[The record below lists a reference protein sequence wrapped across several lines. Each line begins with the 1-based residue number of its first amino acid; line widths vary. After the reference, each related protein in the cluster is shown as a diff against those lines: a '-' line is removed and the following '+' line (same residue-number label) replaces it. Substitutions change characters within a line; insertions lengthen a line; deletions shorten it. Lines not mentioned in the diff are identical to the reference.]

1 MIVMTMTAMMFI
13 MNDALTCAGGAVS
26 FMTRGEAEVNFGQSG
41 PGDLKHNDV
50 NFHKNAIATANA
62 PLLSVLLEYSNTDP
76 YDTGVYSISRKI
88 FSPRIDEVGPVLDE
102 AGAQFLFLVLV
113 VKRTLKKQVFYG
125 YPDHKGEEF
134 HPYQPVF

>member
-1 MIVMTMTAMMFI
+1 MIVMTLTAMMLI

-88 FSPRIDEVGPVLDE
+88 FPKRDNIQQADII
-102 AGAQFLFLVLV
+102 F
-113 VKRTLKKQVFYG
+113 VKTFTLADFAPIIFY
-125 YPDHKGEEF
+125 PKARNSRHITFCGETA
-134 HPYQPVF
+134 